1 MQANWIK
8 FDLISHPQSPR
19 LAHIYDYNNC
29 YSVCLSQV
37 GLLYMCTRLIVNLSQ
52 VYLSMYLTESLN
64 LCKVS
69 HSSRQ
74 GSLLILAHRHYGD
87 QCFFL
92 LIAVIIKFLWPI
104 VPFDWSRRIDQSKG
118 SNSNVGKMDQT
129 LSKYQV

>member
-87 QCFFL
+87 QCFFVYCCDYPK
-92 LIAVIIKFLWPI
+92 IA
-104 VPFDWSRRIDQSKG
+104 
-118 SNSNVGKMDQT
+118 SNSCGL
-129 LSKYQV
+129 LSPLTGHAPETSQREATPM